1 MITNFKELATTPLRE
16 KALKII
22 NAAYDGIDIKK
33 LTTERICLIGDEL
46 HILENKYNLKEYFR
60 VFIVGFG
67 KGSADLAF
75 SLGKILSWRLSD
87 GIVLDVRKPAIP
99 WFETIPNIE
108 FLVGSHP
115 LPSSKNIA
123 AATKIEKLVDNF
135 SSTPGGGHFMD
146 LAGRKSS
153 MQQNVSQTMGTIN
166 TVIKSVINLIYDL
179 KDFEIRLGHYASV
192 KSKNKNEAEAGLL
205 ALKQVWMDNVDIKR
219 GRGSIN
225 MLAQDLSFITLRDA
239 FMAVNSVD
247 DVKKLD
253 LNDRVKRILE
263 ARILEFNQWK
273 DLSEVELRKR
283 FNIEKNY
290 LKSQINTLQLYSRW
304 VKPYLKAA
312 AQLEM
317 NSDMDKNPALVTAFN
332 TILLQLTLFGK
343 NKFDFEEA
351 ILTNALPNGVKKPK
365 RDYYSCVIVDFSFQG
380 IPQKYGQHY
389 VFGGRAVVNFKAYA
403 LSQDEV
409 DALYQ
414 ELKKADIVDVFKLIE
429 GSTTESLDELKKDI
443 DHFLNK
449 GKLEEEAE
457 KAEKEKDVNP
467 FSALFSFINIKS
479 KEEKEAEKKK
489 GEIDIKKIKK
499 DSYVESIV
507 RNLAKK
513 QAIETCFNVY
523 DVYKKAHGMAS
534 HDNPYE

>member
-1 MITNFKELATTPLRE
+1 MAEGFLSVPEIIMKVVKEKKYQTPIRQHDLVYNSSSDTLEPIYFWILDLMNNF
-16 KALKII
+16 
-22 NAAYDGIDIKK
+22 
-33 LTTERICLIGDEL
+33 
-46 HILENKYNLKEYFR
+46 
-60 VFIVGFG
+60 FG
-67 KGSADLAF
+67 
-75 SLGKILSWRLSD
+75 GK
-87 GIVLDVRKPAIP
+87 V
-99 WFETIPNIE
+99 
-108 FLVGSHP
+108 
-115 LPSSKNIA
+115 
-123 AATKIEKLVDNF
+123 EKLVDNF

-290 LKSQINTLQLYSRW
+290 LKSQVNMLQLYSRW

-317 NSDMDKNPALVTAFN
+317 REQNERNPALVTAFN
-332 TILLQLTLFGK
+332 TIYLQLTLFGK
-343 NKFDFEEA
+343 NELDVH
-351 ILTNALPNGVKKPK
+351 NALRTANLPRGIKEPK
-365 RDYYSCVIVDFSFQG
+365 RKYYSVVIVEFTFRG
-380 IPQKYGQHY
+380 IPQKAGQHY
-389 VFGGRAVVNFKAYA
+389 VFGGRSEISFKAYA
-403 LSQDEV
+403 MNEEEIKLFDK
-409 DALYQ
+409 
-414 ELKKADIVDVFKLIE
+414 ELKKSEVNEMLTLIE
-429 GSTTESLDELKKDI
+429 GSTTASLDEIQKDL
-443 DHFLNK
+443 DHFLK
-449 GKLEEEAE
+449 DKDEDKEKQEEKK
-457 KAEKEKDVNP
+457 KAENTNP
-467 FSALFSFINIKS
+467 FSVLFSPLFKS
-479 KEEKEAEKKK
+479 QDAKKPEDVTLDK
-489 GEIDIKKIKK
+489 LKK
-499 DSYVESIV
+499 DSYPESLV
-507 RNLAKK
+507 RALA
-513 QAIETCFNVY
+513 AVSSGIICFELY
-523 DVYKKAHGMAS
+523 DVYKKGHGMAS
-534 HDNPYE
+534 HDNPFE

>member
-1 MITNFKELATTPLRE
+1 MVESAAE
-16 KALKII
+16 II
-22 NAAYDGIDIKK
+22 
-33 LTTERICLIGDEL
+33 ERI
-46 HILENKYNLKEYFR
+46 
-60 VFIVGFG
+60 G
-67 KGSADLAF
+67 KQ
-75 SLGKILSWRLSD
+75 
-87 GIVLDVRKPAIP
+87 KPAVEHQITYDSSS
-99 WFETIPNIE
+99 ETLEPVYFWVLN
-108 FLVGSHP
+108 FMNNLFGGKV
-115 LPSSKNIA
+115 
-123 AATKIEKLVDNF
+123 EKLVDNF
-135 SSTPGGGHFMD
+135 SSSPGSGHFAE
-146 LAGRKSS
+146 LSQKKTI
-153 MQQNVSQTMGTIN
+153 MQDNVMKTLGAVNQ
-166 TVIKSVINLIYDL
+166 VIKSIINIIYDL
-179 KDFEIRLGHYASV
+179 KDFEIRLSYYTDA
-192 KSKNKNEAEAGLL
+192 KSNDRNKADAAMLG
-205 ALKQVWMDNVDIKR
+205 LKQIWMDNVDIKR

-239 FMAVNSVD
+239 FMSANSISE
-247 DVKKLD
+247 VKKLD
-253 LNDRVKRILE
+253 LNERVIRILVP
-263 ARILEFNQWK
+263 RIEEFLKWK
-273 DLSEVELRKR
+273 DLSEQELEKR